1 MKKTKPAHKPRVDLE
16 TLISRKESKRDD
28 GRHRIEFA
36 GTFLRGG
43 ATSTATHRLNR
54 NIGAKQT
61 GR

>member
-1 MKKTKPAHKPRVDLE
+1 MKRTKPAHKPRVDLE

-43 ATSTATHRLNR
+43 ATSTAIHRLSR
-54 NIGAKQT
+54 NIGAKLT